1 MALDIFLDFSLA
13 GALLLFGYLLQ
24 ANIGVL
30 RQLLIPASIL
40 GGLIGLIAGPNGL
53 SMIPL
58 SDEFSR
64 YPGILIALI
73 YCALPFASKTIDWRD
88 ISQQASDLWGLSV
101 FAIVMQW
108 ALGILLTITILQR
121 IWPDL
126 HSGFSTI
133 LAAGFVG
140 GHGTAAAIGS
150 AFAELDWQDAQ
161 SLAMTSATVG
171 ILASIVGGI
180 LWINLHKENHVK
192 EQTEIQEQMG
202 TLKENK
208 VTQSI
213 VINSNTDNSIIDP
226 LALQLCF
233 VLIAFL
239 GGHFLHHLWNTSI
252 PDFKLPLF
260 CLTFICALCVKQLL
274 EISGLNTLI
283 NKPMISN
290 IAGTLTDFLII
301 FGIAA
306 IQFPI
311 IFEYAIPLALLF
323 LLGLTISFVICRM
336 LGPVFI
342 RNHWFEHA
350 LFTWG
355 WITGIMA
362 MGIALLRIAD
372 NDNKTKTLDHFAFAY
387 LCVVPIEVIMVT
399 LAPQLISRNME
410 WTLLLVTSLIAILLL
425 TYFSWRFI
433 RNRQTS

>member
-1 MALDIFLDFSLA
+1 MILPILLDFSLA
-13 GALLLFGYLLQ
+13 GILLLLGYC
-24 ANIGVL
+24 L
-30 RQLLIPASIL
+30 RSWIQLLKQFLLPASII
-40 GGLIGLIAGPNGL
+40 GGIVALVTGPNGFGL
-53 SMIPL
+53 VP
-58 SDEFSR
+58 FSAGFSA
-64 YPGILIALI
+64 YPGLLIALI
-73 YCALPFASKTIDWRD
+73 YCALPFASATISWRD
-88 ISQQASDLWGLSV
+88 LSQQASDLWGLSV

-108 ALGILLTITILQR
+108 AVGLLLTIYVLQW

-171 ILASIVGGI
+171 ILSSICGGI
-180 LWINLHKENHVK
+180 IWVNLHQRNDIEVK
-192 EQTEIQEQMG
+192 SEPQVGLTTLPNDQIIPEPDQTAP
-202 TLKENK
+202 
-208 VTQSI
+208 VDS
-213 VINSNTDNSIIDP
+213 SIIDP
-226 LALQLCF
+226 FAFQLSL

-239 GGHFLHHLWNTSI
+239 GGYHLHQLWNDNL

-260 CLTFICALCVKQLL
+260 CLTFICALFVKRLL
-274 EISGLNTLI
+274 AIFGLLSLIDQRISAH
-283 NKPMISN
+283 

-306 IQFPI
+306 IQFSI
-311 IFEYAIPLALLF
+311 IRDYAMPLAILF
-323 LLGLTISFVICRM
+323 LVGLTISIIVCRL

-362 MGIALLRIAD
+362 MGIALLRIVD
-372 NDNKTKTLDHFAFAY
+372 GNNKTRALDHFAFAY
-387 LCVVPIEVIMVT
+387 LFVVPIEVVMVT
-399 LAPQLISRNME
+399 LAPQLIARGME
-410 WTLLLVTSLIAILLL
+410 WTLLLVTLGIGIILL
-425 TYFSWRFI
+425 TYFCWRFI
-433 RNRQTS
+433 RKKQLI